1 MSNYLINSLNNT
13 LSSYNSS
20 NYFHV
25 GPRYQLL
32 GFINSFVSFIKTT
45 NSKNNILAPENV
57 TKNVIDK
64 FIKVGE

>member
-1 MSNYLINSLNNT
+1 MSNYLINSLNST

-32 GFINSFVSFIKTT
+32 GFMSNLVSFIKIT
-45 NSKNNILAPENV
+45 N
-57 TKNVIDK
+57 
-64 FIKVGE
+64 